1 MIDLTLPA
9 AVAVFFAALYIG
21 LYTIGLVIEHVRYRA
36 ERKQRL
42 GDRWRVFVEE
52 QEDK

>member
-9 AVAVFFAALYIG
+9 TVALFFAALYTG
-21 LYTIGLVIEHVRYRA
+21 LYAAGLVIERARYRA

-42 GDRWRVFVEE
+42 GDRWRVFNEEE
-52 QEDK
+52 QK